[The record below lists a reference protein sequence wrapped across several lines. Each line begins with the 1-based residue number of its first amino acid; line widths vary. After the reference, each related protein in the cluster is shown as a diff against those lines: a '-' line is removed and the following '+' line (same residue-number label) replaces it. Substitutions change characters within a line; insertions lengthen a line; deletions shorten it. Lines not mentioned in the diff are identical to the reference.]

1 MLKSL
6 WSLVPQALLVLAS
19 DLSGLSD
26 IQKYHQARPIFRKSK
41 GIFHQEPGNLEGLRG
56 LGAGEVEFGLSSA
69 V

>member
-19 DLSGLSD
+19 APPGLSD

-41 GIFHQEPGNLEGLRG
+41 GISHQEPGNLEGLKA
-56 LGAGEVEFGLSSA
+56 LGVGEVEFGLSSA